1 MSTDPREEALQ
12 KANEVVS
19 EHFPHVV
26 IVVEAQFQ
34 SETGE
39 PAASQ
44 MLRWY
49 GDSTAATGLMIY
61 VSDLVTRKFGGKQA
75 NPPAAPVPLQ
85 PQQEDALLKA
95 QQVLAEQFST
105 IVIVAQGEGELT
117 REGERSVKVLR
128 CVGGQST
135 IAGLSLFASNALRK
149 MALGVE

>member
-1 MSTDPREEALQ
+1 MSNDPREQALQ
-12 KANEVVS
+12 KAHEIVS

-26 IVVEAQFQ
+26 IVVEAVFQ

-39 PAASQ
+39 PACSQ

-49 GDSTAATGLMIY
+49 GDSTAATGLMVY
-61 VSDLVTRKFGGKQA
+61 VSDLITRKFSTKQV

-85 PQQEDALLKA
+85 PQQEEALAKA
-95 QQVLAEQFST
+95 QQILSEQFST
-105 IVIVAQGEGELT
+105 LLIVAQGEGELT
-117 REGERSVKVLR
+117 KQGERSLKVLR

-135 IAGLSLFASNALRK
+135 LAGLSMFGSNALRK